1 MKKRITA
8 LIMALVLMMS
18 MAVGAV
24 AASVEQF
31 KDVAPTDW
39 YYTYVKDVVSKN
51 YMNGTSKSTF
61 SPNDNLTRAMASTVL
76 ARVENVKVDNAAD
89 SGFVDVPVNQWYTG
103 SVKWMFE
110 KKLVK
115 GYGNNKFGPN
125 DFITRQDAAVMMA
138 NYLKMKSYK
147 ETGKSTVAFVD
158 MAKVSTYAKDSVNL
172 CAEAGIIVGVP
183 NGNFEPLR
191 NITRAEFAS
200 MIRKLDK
207 VVYGTIGSGG
217 SSGGGSSGGGS
228 SLTSATYN
236 VKVNASVISDISALN
251 HPTLNLTSRDYTVFS
266 NGSGD
271 KTVAQVVKDLVA
283 DESLALQ
290 NAIGQGLNAAKGQT
304 KTVTV
309 AGKTATV
316 KIDAAGKISV
326 ETVMDMTAL
335 GGISPFSMGRAS
347 TSAQRAITTFS
358 YRTPSMTAVE
368 GMMEAIQNAQN
379 SHSNTLV
386 LTDDQKNALG
396 YLHEKAEEIASLP
409 SADDVKNK
417 IKDMVGDNEALKQM
431 VDGIDAAKLQED
443 LSDYVDNL
451 QDVVDAIERGESRLP
466 TPEDPVSSTVTVKMD
481 MGSYLRK
488 ATAKYNAYKTDLDAQ
503 TRVVNEFN
511 DRYKDAFTNAGL
523 DPATATLATWDD
535 LKPLY
540 DAANPAQL
548 VTANNSDGTLSLKT
562 QDIYYNVMVA
572 SVNASADLWDKLD
585 APAAVC
591 QYAINK
597 ATSEAA
603 ANGQTFT
610 ADTILADV
618 LSNQTG
624 FMNGRSDVTLLT
636 VSATDSIED
645 VVFNKIKN
653 LLAGR
658 ITLSTNPIGDVVN
671 TMNVTVVLDKR

>member
-31 KDVAPTDW
+31 TDVAPTDW

-61 SPNDNLTRAMASTVL
+61 SPNDNLTRAMAGTVL
-76 ARVENVKVDNAAD
+76 ARVEKVKVDNAAD

-115 GYGNNKFGPN
+115 GYGNNKFGPS

-138 NYLKMKSYK
+138 NYLKMKGYK
-147 ETGKSTVAFVD
+147 ETGKNTVVFGD
-158 MAKVSTYAKDSVNL
+158 MAKVSAYAKDSVKL
-172 CAEAGIIVGVP
+172 CADAGIIVGVP

-217 SSGGGSSGGGS
+217 SSDGPSV
-228 SLTSATYN
+228 TSATYN
-236 VKVNASVISDISALN
+236 VKVNATVNSDISALN
-251 HPTLNLTSRDYTVFS
+251 QTLNLTSRDYTVWS

-271 KTVAQVVKDLVA
+271 KTVAQVVQDLVA
-283 DESLALQ
+283 DESLALK
-290 NAIGQGLNAAKGQT
+290 NAIGQGINAAKGQT

-316 KIDAAGKISV
+316 KIDPAGKISV
-326 ETVMDMTAL
+326 ETEMDMTAL
-335 GGISPFSMGRAS
+335 GGISSFSMGRAS
-347 TSAQRAITTFS
+347 TFARRAITTFAARS
-358 YRTPSMTAVE
+358 YEPSMDDVNK
-368 GMMEAIQNAQN
+368 MMAAIQDAKN
-379 SHSNTLV
+379 SGSETFE
-386 LTDDQKNALG
+386 LTTPEQKNALV
-396 YLHEKAEEIASLP
+396 YLHEKAAEIAVLDP
-409 SADDVKNK
+409 DE
-417 IKDMVGDNEALKQM
+417 IKDKIQEMVGDNEALQQM
-431 VDGIDAAKLQED
+431 VDGIDAKQLKKD
-443 LSDYVDNL
+443 LTDYVTNL
-451 QDVVDAIERGESRLP
+451 QPVVSAIESGATTLP
-466 TPEDPVSSTVTVKMD
+466 TPKGSVSTVTVKMD
-481 MGSYLRK
+481 MRSYLNK
-488 ATAKYNAYKTDLDAQ
+488 ATAKYNTYMTDDDTQ
-503 TRVVNEFN
+503 TRVVNAFN
-511 DRYKDAFTNAGL
+511 NRYKDAYTRAGL

-540 DAANPAQL
+540 VAANPDDL
-548 VTANNSDGTLSLKT
+548 VTANSDGTLSMKT
-562 QDIYYNVMVA
+562 TLDDNGNPYYSVYDVLVA
-572 SVNASADLWDKLD
+572 GVNASAALWDKLD
-585 APAAVC
+585 TPAAVYE
-591 QYAINK
+591 YAINK
-597 ATSEAA
+597 AKGE
-603 ANGQTFT
+603 TF
-610 ADTILADV
+610 APGDALADV
-618 LSNQTG
+618 LSKQTG
-624 FMNGRSDVTLLT
+624 FMNGRNDVLLLT

-658 ITLSTNPIGDVVN
+658 ITLSTNPIGDVID
-671 TMNVTVVLDKR
+671 TMDVTVVLDKR